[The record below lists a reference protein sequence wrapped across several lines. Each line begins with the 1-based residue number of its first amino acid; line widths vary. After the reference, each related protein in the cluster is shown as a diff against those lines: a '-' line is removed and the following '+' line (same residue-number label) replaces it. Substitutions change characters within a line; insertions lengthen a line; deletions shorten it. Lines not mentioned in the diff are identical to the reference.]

1 MNRITQLSIFE
12 NNQLG
17 DFEKLNDVLNAL
29 PDEKLIA
36 LLEEERGK
44 GRNDYPVFTMWRAF
58 LARSLGAFSAAFVFQ
73 HPTVAIPLIRELKR
87 NSQLREVCGFQTRI
101 IRTKKGSYRYQLA
114 PTEAAFS
121 PFRKETVRSTKVCW
135 MLCSTS

>member
-17 DFEKLNDVLNAL
+17 DLEKLNDVLNAL

-58 LARSLGAFSAAFVFQ
+58 LASFVFQ
-73 HPTVAIPLIRELKR
+73 HPTVAALIRELKR
-87 NSQLREVCGFQTRI
+87 NSQLREVCGFQTR
-101 IRTKKGSYRYQLA
+101 KPL
-114 PTEAAFS
+114 S
-121 PFRKETVRSTKVCW
+121 PVS
-135 MLCSTS
+135 

>member
-17 DFEKLNDVLNAL
+17 DLEKLNEVMDAL
-29 PDEKLIA
+29 PDEALITTM
-36 LLEEERGK
+36 EKERGK
-44 GRNDYPVFTMWRAF
+44 GRNDYPILTMWRAF
-58 LARSLGAFSAAFVFQ
+58 LASFVFQ
-73 HPTVAIPLIRELKR
+73 HPTIAALIRELNR

-101 IRTKKGSYRYQLA
+101 IQMKKGDYRYQMA

-121 PFRKETVRSTKVCW
+121 RFVKNL
-135 MLCSTS
+135 MQH

>member
-17 DFEKLNDVLNAL
+17 DLEKLNDVLNAL

-58 LARSLGAFSAAFVFQ
+58 LAINSLVEG
-73 HPTVAIPLIRELKR
+73 INPLMDR
-87 NSQLREVCGFQTRI
+87 
-101 IRTKKGSYRYQLA
+101 LA
-114 PTEAAFS
+114 YYLS
-121 PFRKETVRSTKVCW
+121 D
-135 MLCSTS
+135 